1 MKDELGEKIQKEF
14 TLLTAK
20 TYRYLTNNNDKDKN
34 QKHKKCVVKRK
45 LKFEEYKHYLEATQL
60 ENKINHLEKNT
71 LNIDN
76 LQENHKEFIKAIN

>member
-20 TYRYLTNNNDKDKN
+20 TYSYLTNNNDKDKN

-60 ENKINHLEKNT
+60 EIKINHLEKNT

>member
-14 TLLTAK
+14 TLLTVK
-20 TYRYLTNNNDKDKN
+20 TYSYLTNNNDKDKN

-71 LNIDN
+71 LNTDN